1 MTERERLL
9 TLIGRWVITA
19 DAVAAIIAA
28 KGVPAM
34 TLAQARKRYPLVP
47 VEIVKWA
54 LENISDPRDLD
65 RGLSRLE
72 QSKRI
77 ELKYAS

>member
-1 MTERERLL
+1 
-9 TLIGRWVITA
+9 
-19 DAVAAIIAA
+19 
-28 KGVPAM
+28 M
-34 TLAQARKRYPLVP
+34 TLAQARKRYPNVP

-54 LENISDPRDLD
+54 VENIPDPRDVE

-77 ELKYAS
+77 QIKYAS